1 MATPHLNQ
9 FDPGP
14 FCPGKYHKTFDFSG
28 QEIFTIHAIAYY
40 LNESADCDISE
51 EGIMIT
57 IKQILADKKKPLTIV
72 APEDTVLSAL
82 KVMRDRDIG
91 AVLVVDN
98 GKLIGM
104 FTERDC
110 LHKVSS
116 LGIDPQD
123 IKIKDVMS
131 VKVRYVT
138 PTMEVS
144 QCLALMTERFF
155 RHLPVLDEQDNLLGI
170 VSIGD
175 LVKAKISDQDFVIG
189 QLEHYIHT

>member
-1 MATPHLNQ
+1 
-9 FDPGP
+9 
-14 FCPGKYHKTFDFSG
+14 
-28 QEIFTIHAIAYY
+28 
-40 LNESADCDISE
+40 
-51 EGIMIT
+51 MIT
-57 IKQILADKKKPLTIV
+57 IKQILAEKKKPLTIV
-72 APEDTVLSAL
+72 SPEDTVLSAVQL
-82 KVMRDRDIG
+82 MRDRDIG
-91 AVLVVDN
+91 AVMVVVDN

-116 LGIDPQD
+116 LGIDPKN
-123 IKIKDVMS
+123 IKVKDVMS

-138 PTMEVS
+138 PIMEVS

-155 RHLPVLDEQDNLLGI
+155 RHLPVLDEQGNILGI